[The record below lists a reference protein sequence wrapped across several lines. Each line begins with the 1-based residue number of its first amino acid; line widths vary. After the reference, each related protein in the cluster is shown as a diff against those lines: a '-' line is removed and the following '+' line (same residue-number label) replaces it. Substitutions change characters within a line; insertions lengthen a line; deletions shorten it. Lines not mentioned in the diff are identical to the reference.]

1 MSNQWEGKTVL
12 IAEDEEVNFF
22 LLEETFYGSGVNIL
36 WAKTGQQAIDMALE
50 NNIDLILMDIKMPG
64 INGREAIVEIKSRK
78 PHVPIIAQTA
88 FVMKNEVKAIKE
100 SGCDDYISKPINLE
114 LFRSKVGKY
123 LSAEV

>member
-114 LFRSKVGKY
+114 LFRSKVEKY